1 MNPLWNLLL
10 ATISCLFSSSVCK
23 VQIPEGYSKHQSPL
37 PPGNDSNL
45 NLSLAFNLVQGTFVQ
60 KILFSFS
67 ISVRE
72 INEVEGTAIVKISM
86 TRSWKDRRLTF
97 GSFGVDQTSEK
108 ISPDEK
114 DTLWIPWTVFA
125 NMKHGN
131 SWFQSDKPDG
141 YLAKFA
147 EGYTSSADVHPGSD
161 IVIEYD
167 KEMIVEL
174 MCDYNMFWFPFDSQ
188 TCGVEL
194 YQKEEDIRLIPKAVI
209 YSGPRQ
215 LIQYTVIG
223 IEMCPAVFQVE

>member
-1 MNPLWNLLL
+1 M
-10 ATISCLFSSSVCK
+10 CK
-23 VQIPEGYSKHQSPL
+23 VQIPEGYSKHQSP
-37 PPGNDSNL
+37 PGNDSSL
-45 NLSLAFNLVQGTFVQ
+45 NLSLALNLVQGTFVQ
-60 KILFSFS
+60 DIFFRFS

-86 TRSWKDRRLTF
+86 TRSWNDRRLNFT
-97 GSFGVDQTSEK
+97 SFRVGQTSAK

-114 DTLWIPWTVFA
+114 ENLWIPWTVFA

-131 SWFQSDKPDG
+131 SWFKSDKPDG
-141 YLAKFA
+141 YSAKFA
-147 EGYTSSADVHPGSD
+147 EGYKSDADVHPGAN

-174 MCDYNMFWFPFDSQ
+174 MCDYHMFWFPFDSQ

-194 YQKEEDIRLIPKAVI
+194 YQKEEDIRLTPEAVI

-223 IEMCPAVFQVE
+223 VEMCPAVFQVE